1 MENNPKFAPKAIGQ
15 AWQQGLIADAT
26 IEFVSSGLVGTA
38 YGFPGVSATLV
49 GTGLYDVRVG
59 GDLAE
64 RGLRVYPHARP
75 ASPSGPV
82 ASSTLPQFGVNIAHA
97 GGVSGMFR
105 MQTWTTTP
113 APSGSIAGA
122 GASTGL
128 GVMQRPAPPPTG
140 AAVDLLILGSPITR
154 Y

>member
-1 MENNPKFAPKAIGQ
+1 MENNPKFGVKGIGQ
-15 AWQQGLIADAT
+15 AWQQGVVADAT

-38 YGFPGVSATLV
+38 YGFPGIKATLI
-49 GTGLYDVRVG
+49 GTGLYDVRIG

-64 RGLRVYPHARP
+64 RGLRVYPNARP

-82 ASSTLPQFGVNIAHA
+82 ASSAPAQFGVNVAHA

-105 MQTWTTTP
+105 LQTWTT
-113 APSGSIAGA
+113 AGVASGSNNGVFS
-122 GASTGL
+122 GV
-128 GVMQRPAPPPTG
+128 GVMQRPINPPTG
-140 AAVDLLILGSPITR
+140 AAVDLLILGAPITR